1 MGKFLTSFFHRQ
13 FSRHKV
19 KNSIFTHFWSFFNVI
34 LCYFKDRTLFLGF
47 SNTTFSV
54 KIPKIQDLKKIV
66 AVCDSPHFLRERWG
80 VDIPP
85 KILKIRWDKKLILRG
100 ENGNLKIFFAK
111 RENFFQ
117 KIVLFSD
124 FYLIKIEKAKISH
137 FFRIWRIPP
146 NQIFHA
152 QTKQNLATLAEFRH
166 FWSHCSWWNKL
177 AQNFCLHFENWKV
190 WNWTENF

>member
-1 MGKFLTSFFHRQ
+1 M
-13 FSRHKV
+13 
-19 KNSIFTHFWSFFNVI
+19 
-34 LCYFKDRTLFLGF
+34 
-47 SNTTFSV
+47 
-54 KIPKIQDLKKIV
+54 
-66 AVCDSPHFLRERWG
+66 G

-85 KILKIRWDKKLILRG
+85 KILKIRFDKKLILRG

-166 FWSHCSWWNKL
+166 FWSHWSG
-177 AQNFCLHFENWKV
+177 QSFELSNHVIDSFILIGFGVPHDELRGSAK
-190 WNWTENF
+190 